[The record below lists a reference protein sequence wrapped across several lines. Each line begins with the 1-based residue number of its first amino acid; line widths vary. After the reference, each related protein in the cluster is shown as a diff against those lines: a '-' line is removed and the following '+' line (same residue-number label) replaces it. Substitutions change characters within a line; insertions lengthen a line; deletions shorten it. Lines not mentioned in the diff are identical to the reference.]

1 MKKLILI
8 ITLFTLFLN
17 CAFAATPKT
26 VTKDYKVVTSDKFTI
41 SATLKYP
48 KIKGALNY
56 NTVVLLHSLGYNS
69 EWWDTLPDEL
79 LEKGYAVLLI
89 DFRGHG
95 NSVYNSK
102 LVRVSWSAL
111 TNSAYVKFPDD
122 VISVIEFVKKE
133 NKRTFFNE
141 WAIVGSDIGA
151 ATAIIAANKIPY
163 KPKTIVMLSPIVKGR
178 GLYVPV
184 NLAELS
190 NVDFLSISGLKDVS
204 SFRTNAYLKKFAQAT
219 YMEYTSESKSTGM
232 LMLKNDSTLSRVI
245 ADWIGQY
252 LN

>member
-1 MKKLILI
+1 MKRLILI

-17 CAFAATPKT
+17 CVFAAVPKT
-26 VTKDYKVVTSDKFTI
+26 VTKDYKVVTADKFTI

-48 KIKGALNY
+48 KINGLLNY
-56 NTVVLLHSLGYNS
+56 KTVVLLHSLGYNS

-79 LEKGYAVLLI
+79 LKKGYAVLLI

-102 LVRVSWSAL
+102 LVRVSWSSL

-122 VISVIEFVKKE
+122 VISVIEYVSSE
-133 NKRTFFNE
+133 NKRTFFE
-141 WAIVGSDIGA
+141 DWAIVGSDIGA
-151 ATAIIAANKIPY
+151 ASAIIAANKLPD

-184 NLAELS
+184 KLAEIS
-190 NVDFLSISGLKDVS
+190 GVDFLSISGLNDVS
-204 SFRTNAYLKKFAQAT
+204 SFRANEYLKKFAQST
-219 YMEYTSESKSTGM
+219 YTEYTSESKATGM
-232 LMLKNDSTLSRVI
+232 LMLKNDQSLSKIIV
-245 ADWIGQY
+245 DWIGQY
-252 LN
+252 LD